1 MKQINCDDLLLSKI
15 NNILKSK
22 KIEFLGDIE
31 FSENLDVSILYPTDD
46 YLLDEFQFQSIVSL
60 LDKKDNLYVMQLGE
74 DSYIHSLKHELYQLG
89 YPYSYEEYKQL
100 NFYSI
105 SVIFSSKLDWILII
119 DESLDG
125 GIGILG
131 GDSEIVDI
139 FEKEYGK
146 TKKDMCKLV
155 KFFIE
160 DSNRNKHA
168 LLYMKKIFD
177 LLQ

>member
-1 MKQINCDDLLLSKI
+1 
-15 NNILKSK
+15 
-22 KIEFLGDIE
+22 
-31 FSENLDVSILYPTDD
+31 
-46 YLLDEFQFQSIVSL
+46 
-60 LDKKDNLYVMQLGE
+60 
-74 DSYIHSLKHELYQLG
+74 
-89 YPYSYEEYKQL
+89 
-100 NFYSI
+100 
-105 SVIFSSKLDWILII
+105 LDWILII